1 LPESLLSIAD
11 ESEMIDS
18 GGYEMKRTILSLVCG
33 ALIVTGAIPATGLA
47 AKKAAQA
54 PARKTPA
61 INERQHNQ
69 QERIRQ
75 GIKSGELT
83 RREAVRL
90 EKEEAR
96 IRANERRAKSDGKV
110 TAAERARLEKE
121 LNKASQDIHE
131 QKHDE
136 QDRN

>member
-1 LPESLLSIAD
+1 
-11 ESEMIDS
+11 
-18 GGYEMKRTILSLVCG
+18 MKRTILSLVCG
-33 ALIVTGAIPATGLA
+33 AAICVSVLPATGLA
-47 AKKAAQA
+47 AEKSAA
-54 PARKTPA
+54 PARPKTPA

-83 RREAVRL
+83 RREAERL
-90 EKEEAR
+90 KAEEAR
-96 IRANERRAKSDGKV
+96 IRANEKRAKADGKV

-121 LNKASQDIHE
+121 LNKASQDIHD
-131 QKHDE
+131 QKHDA

>member
-1 LPESLLSIAD
+1 
-11 ESEMIDS
+11 
-18 GGYEMKRTILSLVCG
+18 MKRTILSLVCG

-47 AKKAAQA
+47 AAKKAAQA
-54 PARKTPA
+54 PARVKTPA
-61 INERQHNQ
+61 VNERQHNQ

-83 RREAVRL
+83 RREAARL
-90 EKEEAR
+90 EAQEAR
-96 IRANERRAKSDGKV
+96 IRVNERFAKADGKV

-121 LNKASQDIHE
+121 LKKASENIRE